1 VEKIRQAISPRFA
14 TKSLLILGDVDEEE
28 DVVEVVSVEKEAVL
42 LVLVVLE
49 EERALVFRNFSRQ
62 QRQAKGE
69 IL

>member
-1 VEKIRQAISPRFA
+1 
-14 TKSLLILGDVDEEE
+14 LLILGDVDEEE

>member
-1 VEKIRQAISPRFA
+1 MEKIRQAISPRFA